1 MIESGLARQPRRA
14 LLTGRLAVA
23 LRRHRAF
30 RVGLIL
36 TTLMALVALAA
47 PLVAPFDPVAMQA
60 RVRFRAPNLTHLF
73 GTDNFG
79 RDVLSRV
86 LYGAR
91 ISLQVGVL
99 VVVVTGVLGTAIGT
113 TSGYFRRIDSHV
125 TRVMDAMMA
134 FPAVL
139 LAIGITAAL
148 GPSLVNLVIAL
159 GIAYTP
165 RTARIARASVLVLRE
180 MAYVEAARAAGAG
193 HARIII
199 RHILPNSL
207 GPLTVQLTFIFAY
220 AVLAEAVL
228 SFLGMGP
235 APPTATWGNIV
246 AEGRNFVREA
256 PWISLFPGLAI
267 AITVMGLNLVGDGL
281 RDVLDPRLRVES

>member
-1 MIESGLARQPRRA
+1 MAPQPRRA
-14 LLTGRLAVA
+14 LLTGRLAVS

-30 RVGLIL
+30 RVGLTL
-36 TTLMALVALAA
+36 TTLVALIALAA

-60 RVRFRAPNLTHLF
+60 RARFRAPNLTHLF

-91 ISLQVGVL
+91 ISLQVGIYVM
-99 VVVVTGVLGTAIGT
+99 VVTGVLGTAIGT
-113 TSGYFRRIDSHV
+113 ISGYFRRIDSHV
-125 TRVMDAMMA
+125 MRIMDAMMA

-180 MAYVEAARAAGAG
+180 MAYVEAARSAGAG
-193 HARIII
+193 HARIIT

-207 GPLTVQLTFIFAY
+207 GSLTVQLTFIFAY

-267 AITVMGLNLVGDGL
+267 AITVLGLNLVGDGL

>member
-1 MIESGLARQPRRA
+1 LAPPVRRA

-30 RVGLIL
+30 RVGLALIAL
-36 TTLMALVALAA
+36 VALVALAA

-60 RVRFRAPNLTHLF
+60 RVRFRAPSLTHLF

-91 ISLQVGVL
+91 ISLQVGVF

-113 TSGYFRRIDSHV
+113 ISGYFRRIDNHV
-125 TRVMDAMMA
+125 MRIMDAMMA

-139 LAIGITAAL
+139 LAIAITAAL

-193 HARIII
+193 HARIIT

-207 GPLTVQLTFIFAY
+207 DSLTVQLTFIFAY

-267 AITVMGLNLVGDGL
+267 AITVLGLNLVGDGL
-281 RDVLDPRLRVES
+281 RDALDPRLRVES

>member
-1 MIESGLARQPRRA
+1 MYNQGTPTWFPSG
-14 LLTGRLAVA
+14 
-23 LRRHRAF
+23 
-30 RVGLIL
+30 IL
-36 TTLMALVALAA
+36 V
-47 PLVAPFDPVAMQA
+47 
-60 RVRFRAPNLTHLF
+60 THLF

-91 ISLQVGVL
+91 ISLQVGVF

-113 TSGYFRRIDSHV
+113 ISGYFRRIDRHLM
-125 TRVMDAMMA
+125 RFMDAMMA

-139 LAIGITAAL
+139 LAIGITSAL

-193 HARIII
+193 HARIIT

-207 GPLTVQLTFIFAY
+207 DSLTVQLTFIFAY

-267 AITVMGLNLVGDGL
+267 AITVLGLNLVGDGL

>member
-1 MIESGLARQPRRA
+1 MAPQPRRA

-30 RVGLIL
+30 RVGLTL

-47 PLVAPFDPVAMQA
+47 PLIAPFDPVAMQA
-60 RVRFRAPNLTHLF
+60 RARFRAPNLTHLF

-193 HARIII
+193 HVRIII

-207 GPLTVQLTFIFAY
+207 GSLTVQLTFIFAY

-281 RDVLDPRLRVES
+281 RDALDPRLRVES